1 MTIAFTNGCPGGNSN
16 SSNTASTGTG
26 AVAANTVVAFAAA
39 LGSSATINPVTGF
52 TDSESNTY
60 SVPIFVGID
69 TNGFGLWYAFAAG
82 ATTGPGIVVTV
93 TLASSSP
100 AITIVA
106 AGYLISSSPGAV
118 ASSGTLATGNG
129 TGVQSAACG
138 STGFAEVVI
147 GFISGPPSLSTRFS
161 SGPGFTIASSFS
173 SAGINA
179 ALILE
184 HQIVSTTGTYAAPA
198 LMSPPGNWAAFAVA
212 LPDNTQP
219 ARSSQT
225 APPALI
231 GASGGPIPIPGIPP
245 NMSVL
250 AAMSAGLIPGN
261 VVVTGGSIIAGLAA
275 QTLMHQLSSIGIVA
289 HRPEIATPQDK
300 IASTAATQ
308 LQFGTPPVFGG

>member
-1 MTIAFTNGCPGGNSN
+1 MSIQFTNGCPGGNSN
-16 SSNTASTGTG
+16 SSFTASTGVG
-26 AVAANTVVAFAAA
+26 SVSANTVVAFAAVF
-39 LGSSATINPVTGF
+39 GSSATINPVTGF
-52 TDSESNTY
+52 TDSGGNTY

-69 TNGFGLWYAFAAG
+69 TNGFGLWYAYAAN
-82 ATTGPGIVVTV
+82 ATTGAGVSVTV
-93 TLASSSP
+93 TTVVNSP
-100 AITIVA
+100 GITIVA
-106 AGYLISSSPGAV
+106 AGYNITSSPGAV

-129 TGVQSAACG
+129 TGVQSAVCG

-147 GFISGPPSLSTRFS
+147 GLISGPPGSNTRFS
-161 SGPGFTIASSFS
+161 SGPGFTIASSFT

-184 HQIVSTTGTYAAPA
+184 HQIVSTTGAYAAPA

-225 APPALI
+225 VPPALI

-250 AAMSAGLIPGN
+250 AAMSAGILPGN

-275 QTLMHQLSSIGIVA
+275 QTLLHQLSSIGIVTHPPA
-289 HRPEIATPQDK
+289 ITTPQDK
-300 IASTAATQ
+300 IASSAANQ
-308 LQFGTPPVFGG
+308 LQLGTPPVFGG